1 MSDAQYA
8 MSPSEAPPPSE
19 ADYDAIFAA
28 VMETARGRWFLGE
41 FAKRNR
47 NADSEVVLAAIDRV
61 EAVWRERGHSSPTER
76 VRFDLLEMAK
86 AIAQTKSEIAAIKP
100 EGEAKGTLLEATEEL
115 GSIVRTT
122 EQATSAILAA
132 AERVQEIAW
141 TLRERGT
148 DNEACDALDQRA
160 TDIYSACSFQ
170 DLTGQRTR
178 KVVEVMR
185 FLEERINAMIEIW
198 GDTESVSP
206 AADMGH
212 PPRIGD
218 DGAEEHLDQPHIDE
232 MMPAAGAYG
241 QSAPLRNGHDVAGHD
256 VAGDTD
262 RPAEGPDTGSRI
274 DDADVRAPEARAP
287 EAYRAEAQDEQAAEA
302 VTQEAGSQD
311 AQAQE
316 SGSQDART
324 EDAVSPAQDAP
335 LQDAAPRE
343 AAAEDAATHEAALP
357 VTGADAAARD
367 ADAEHALALNAD
379 IPDAVARAVAERDSA
394 ATAGESPAAAE
405 PGVAPVASAPE
416 PAESA
421 QEPEH
426 EPLSA
431 PALDELRNDPAALLS
446 RILAIIHVPTE
457 EASFGDPDAP
467 EALPAEPTAVGSV
480 VEALTSLDPGPPPGA
495 NAEIAATSGGE
506 SALMVAPPADEAEPA
521 PTDTDPEPDFSP
533 PPRPLS
539 VADAVEEMLQR
550 ATARTGVPTRPG
562 DAALA
567 MMRAEPA
574 LTAED
579 APKAAEAEKPAY
591 TPPRPFDIDV
601 PGLALAPDPVQ
612 TSPPQQSAPSERNV
626 PLHAAFAPTHV
637 APMAPLAPT
646 AGHALPEVA
655 LSGPETTWGEP
666 FLPESSVPESSVP
679 DLALVGPGPTAPL
692 PEVALPA
699 PDPNRPEPDAA
710 LPDIALRAP
719 EAISPAPAHSETLPS
734 APVTPAQ
741 PPFVA
746 FAEMAPV
753 AEPPSA
759 KTAPL
764 PATPLMPAAS
774 IVRPMKS
781 PAAPRN
787 DVLAAIAALSEEEK
801 IALFS

>member
-8 MSPSEAPPPSE
+8 MSPSAAPPPSE

-47 NADSEVVLAAIDRV
+47 NADSELVLAALDRV
-61 EAVWRERGHSSPTER
+61 EAVWRERGHGSPTER

-100 EGEAKGTLLEATEEL
+100 EGEAKGTLVEATEEL

-198 GDTESVSP
+198 GDTASVSP

-232 MMPAAGAYG
+232 MMPAAGADR
-241 QSAPLRNGHDVAGHD
+241 QSATLGNGHDVAGHD
-256 VAGDTD
+256 VAGHAD
-262 RPAEGPDTGSRI
+262 RPAEGPDSRL
-274 DDADVRAPEARAP
+274 DDPDVRAPEARAP
-287 EAYRAEAQDEQAAEA
+287 EAHHAEVQDEQTPEA
-302 VTQEAGSQD
+302 VTQQAGSQD
-311 AQAQE
+311 ARAH
-316 SGSQDART
+316 
-324 EDAVSPAQDAP
+324 DAP

-343 AAAEDAATHEAALP
+343 AAAQDAATHEAALP

-394 ATAGESPAAAE
+394 ATAGEIPAAAE
-405 PGVAPVASAPE
+405 PGVAPVASGPD
-416 PAESA
+416 PTESA

-426 EPLSA
+426 DPLSV

-457 EASFGDPDAP
+457 EASFGEPDAS
-467 EALPAEPTAVGSV
+467 EAPPAEPNAVGSV
-480 VEALTSLDPGPPPGA
+480 VEALISLDPGPPPGA
-495 NAEIAATSGGE
+495 DAEIAATSVVE
-506 SALMVAPPADEAEPA
+506 STLMVAPPADEREPA
-521 PTDTDPEPDFSP
+521 PADTDPEPAISP
-533 PPRPLS
+533 PPRSLS
-539 VADAVEEMLQR
+539 VAEAVEEMLQR

-562 DAALA
+562 NAALA
-567 MMRAEPA
+567 MMAEPA
-574 LTAED
+574 LTVED
-579 APKAAEAEKPAY
+579 APKAAEAEMPAY
-591 TPPRPFDIDV
+591 APPRPFDIDV
-601 PGLALAPDPVQ
+601 PGLAVTPDPVQ
-612 TSPPQQSAPSERNV
+612 TSPPQQSAYSERNAPLPDALAPAHVV
-626 PLHAAFAPTHV
+626 PTHMVPTHV
-637 APMAPLAPT
+637 APMHVAPM

-666 FLPESSVPESSVP
+666 FLSEPSLSEPSLP
-679 DLALVGPGPTAPL
+679 DLALVGPRPTAPL

-699 PDPNRPEPDAA
+699 PDPIRPEPNAA

-719 EAISPAPAHSETLPS
+719 EAIPPAPSHSEALPS
-734 APVTPAQ
+734 EPVTPAQ

-746 FAEMAPV
+746 FSEMASV
-753 AEPPSA
+753 AEPPAA

-774 IVRPMKS
+774 IVRPLKP

>member
-1 MSDAQYA
+1 
-8 MSPSEAPPPSE
+8 
-19 ADYDAIFAA
+19 
-28 VMETARGRWFLGE
+28 METARGRWFLLE

-61 EAVWRERGHSSPTER
+61 EAVWRARDHSSPTER

-198 GDTESVSP
+198 GDTASVSP

-232 MMPAAGAYG
+232 MMPAAGAYR
-241 QSAPLRNGHDVAGHD
+241 QSATVGNGHDVAGRDPAGHD
-256 VAGDTD
+256 VAGHAA
-262 RPAEGPDTGSRI
+262 RPAEEPDSRL
-274 DDADVRAPEARAP
+274 DDADVRAPEADHAGAR
-287 EAYRAEAQDEQAAEA
+287 DEQAPEA
-302 VTQEAGSQD
+302 VTQDAGSQD
-311 AQAQE
+311 APAQE
-316 SGSQDART
+316 AAVQDA
-324 EDAVSPAQDAP
+324 V
-335 LQDAAPRE
+335 PRE
-343 AAAEDAATHEAALP
+343 AAAQDAAAQDAAAQDAEVQDAEAQDAATHQAGVS
-357 VTGADAAARD
+357 VTGADAAVREADADDVLARD
-367 ADAEHALALNAD
+367 AD
-379 IPDAVARAVAERDSA
+379 IPDAGAPAIAERDSA
-394 ATAGESPAAAE
+394 AAAGEIRAAAE
-405 PGVAPVASAPE
+405 AGVTPAPVASAPE

-421 QEPEH
+421 QEAEH
-426 EPLSA
+426 ELLSV

-457 EASFGDPDAP
+457 EPSSGEPDAP
-467 EALPAEPTAVGSV
+467 EAPPAEPDAAGSV
-480 VEALTSLDPGPPPGA
+480 VEALTSLDPGPLPGA
-495 NAEIAATSGGE
+495 EAEIAATSVGE
-506 SALMVAPPADEAEPA
+506 SAPMVALPAGAEPA
-521 PTDTDPEPDFSP
+521 PAYTAIDPEPDIS
-533 PPRPLS
+533 RPLS
-539 VADAVEEMLQR
+539 VAEAVEEMLQR

-567 MMRAEPA
+567 MMMAEPA
-574 LTAED
+574 LMAEH
-579 APKAAEAEKPAY
+579 APTAAEAEKPAY
-591 TPPRPFDIDV
+591 APPRPFDIDV

-612 TSPPQQSAPSERNV
+612 TSPPQRSAHSEREATLPDALAAAHVV
-626 PLHAAFAPTHV
+626 PMTPVTS
-637 APMAPLAPT
+637 M

-666 FLPESSVPESSVP
+666 SLPEPSRP
-679 DLALVGPGPTAPL
+679 DMALVGSGPTDPL
-692 PEVALPA
+692 PGVALPA
-699 PDPNRPEPDAA
+699 PEPSAA

-719 EAISPAPAHSETLPS
+719 EAVPPAPAHSETLPS
-734 APVTPAQ
+734 VPVTPAQ

-746 FAEMAPV
+746 FPEMAPV
-753 AEPPSA
+753 AEPPSG

-774 IVRPMKS
+774 TVRPMKS

>member
-8 MSPSEAPPPSE
+8 MSPSAAPPPSE

-47 NADSEVVLAAIDRV
+47 NADSELVLAALDRV

-232 MMPAAGAYG
+232 MMPAAGAHR
-241 QSAPLRNGHDVAGHD
+241 QSATLGNGHDVADHD
-256 VAGDTD
+256 VAGHAA
-262 RPAEGPDTGSRI
+262 RRAERSDSRL
-274 DDADVRAPEARAP
+274 DDADVRAAEAHAP
-287 EAYRAEAQDEQAAEA
+287 EAHDAEAQGEQAVEA
-302 VTQEAGSQD
+302 VTQEVGP
-311 AQAQE
+311 
-316 SGSQDART
+316 QDARAQ
-324 EDAVSPAQDAP
+324 DAVSPAQEAAV
-335 LQDAAPRE
+335 QDAMPRE
-343 AAAEDAATHEAALP
+343 AAAQDAAAHDAGPHEARLP
-357 VTGADAAARD
+357 APGAGAAARD
-367 ADAEHALALNAD
+367 ADAEDALAHDAE
-379 IPDAVARAVAERDSA
+379 IPDAGAHAVAEPGGA
-394 ATAGESPAAAE
+394 AAAEIPAAAE
-405 PGVAPVASAPE
+405 PGVAAGAPE
-416 PAESA
+416 LTEAV
-421 QEPEH
+421 QEAEH
-426 EPLSA
+426 ESLSV

-457 EASFGDPDAP
+457 DPWSGEPDAP
-467 EALPAEPTAVGSV
+467 DAPPVEPNAVGSV
-480 VEALTSLDPGPPPGA
+480 VEALTSLDPGPPPRPDA
-495 NAEIAATSGGE
+495 AIAATWVGE
-506 SALMVAPPADEAEPA
+506 SNPMVAPPAGETGPA
-521 PTDTDPEPDFSP
+521 PADTGPEPDVSP

-539 VADAVEEMLQR
+539 VAEAVEEMLQR
-550 ATARTGVPTRPG
+550 ATARTVVPTRPG

-567 MMRAEPA
+567 MMSEPA
-574 LTAED
+574 LAVEPPAT
-579 APKAAEAEKPAY
+579 AAEAEKPASA
-591 TPPRPFDIDV
+591 PPRPFDIDV
-601 PGLALAPDPVQ
+601 PGLAPAPDPVQ
-612 TSPPQQSAPSERNV
+612 TSPPQRSAHSERK
-626 PLHAAFAPTHV
+626 AALPDALPPAHV
-637 APMAPLAPT
+637 APM

-655 LSGPETTWGEP
+655 LSGPVTAWGEP
-666 FLPESSVPESSVP
+666 SLPEPSLPG
-679 DLALVGPGPTAPL
+679 LALMGLGPAAPL
-692 PEVALPA
+692 PEAALPA
-699 PDPNRPEPDAA
+699 PDPIRPEPSAA
-710 LPDIALRAP
+710 LPDIALRATETIP
-719 EAISPAPAHSETLPS
+719 PVPVPAPAPAPSEALPS
-734 APVTPAQ
+734 VPMTPAQ
-741 PPFVA
+741 PSFVA
-746 FAEMAPV
+746 FPEMAPV
-753 AEPPSA
+753 AESPSG
-759 KTAPL
+759 KTVPL
-764 PATPLMPAAS
+764 PATPPMPATG

-781 PAAPRN
+781 APRN